1 MSHDQTPARAVIL
14 KDLAKALR
22 EAERTCEAIRPVSR
36 QAELTL
42 ADAYAIQIINI
53 EERLAEGQVITGKK
67 IGLTSK
73 AMQDLLGVSTPDFGH
88 LMDAMAVSGNRIER
102 NELLQPKVEGEV
114 SFVLKKDL
122 MGPNV
127 TAQEVLDATDYVVAS
142 IEVVDSRITD
152 WKINI
157 LDTVADNASAS
168 RYVLGEKRV
177 DPRTVD
183 LKKLT
188 MDLFINGQRINGG
201 IGTDVLG
208 DPSNCVAWLA
218 NQMAQ
223 FGVSLKA
230 GEIVMSGALSAAV
243 PVQAGDLC
251 TVEFSELGACSVRFV

>member
-1 MSHDQTPARAVIL
+1 MSHEQTSAKAVIL

-22 EAERTCEAIRPVSR
+22 EAERTCKAIRPISS
-36 QAELTL
+36 QEDLTL
-42 ADAYAIQIINI
+42 ADAYAIQKTNI
-53 EERLAEGQVITGKK
+53 DERLAHGEVITGKK

-73 AMQDLLGVSTPDFGH
+73 AMQDLLGVRTPDFGH
-88 LMDAMAVSGNRIER
+88 LMDTMAVSDNRIER

-114 SFVLKKDL
+114 TFVLKKDL

-168 RYVLGEKRV
+168 RYVLSEKRV

-183 LKKLT
+183 LKKLA
-188 MDLFINGQRINGG
+188 MDLFINGQRVNGG
-201 IGTDVLG
+201 VGTDVLG

-218 NQMAQ
+218 NQMAP
-223 FGVSLKA
+223 FGIALKA

-243 PVQAGDLC
+243 AVKAGDLC
-251 TVEFSELGACSVRFV
+251 TVVLSELGECSVRFV